1 MSIIGKEIFDVIT
14 KYKTKKNDGTYSNT
28 TYIGTDSRFVS
39 MPSGL
44 TLGEESFI
52 GKNAITTISEISDT
66 ETYIV
71 ESFGK
76 EENKKSFYLK
86 ETMIEEMEDFTKIT
100 EILKIKLFDEENDL
114 FTEETVR
121 TKETTITEDGRIEE
135 KII

>member
-1 MSIIGKEIFDVIT
+1 MAKEVFDIIT
-14 KYKTKKNDGTYSNT
+14 KYKTKKNDGTYGNT

-44 TLGEESFI
+44 SLGEESFI
-52 GKNAITTISEISDT
+52 GKNTITTISEISDT
-66 ETYIV
+66 DTYIV

-76 EENKKSFYLK
+76 EEDKKTFYFK
-86 ETMIEEMEDFTKIT
+86 ETTIKELEEYTKIT
-100 EILKIKLFDEENDL
+100 EVLKIKLFDEENDV
-114 FTEETVR
+114 FTEEIVR